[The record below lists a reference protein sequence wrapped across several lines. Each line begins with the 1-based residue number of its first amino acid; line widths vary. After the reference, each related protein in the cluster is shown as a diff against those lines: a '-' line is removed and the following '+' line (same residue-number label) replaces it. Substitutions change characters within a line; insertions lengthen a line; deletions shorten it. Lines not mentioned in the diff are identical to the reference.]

1 MRSTTV
7 SAAVGGVKPTV
18 LMNVRKRLFKQHEWQ
33 LWVFAL
39 PVIAYFIIF
48 NYIPMYG
55 VVIAFKRYSIARG
68 IFESPWVGFLYFE
81 RFFSSSMFW
90 PLMRNTIVLSFYQLL
105 IFFPFPIIMALMLNY
120 VRSPGMKKFA
130 QTVTYAPHFI
140 SIVVLVGMMFL
151 FGSPSTGLVNVILG
165 KMGIPAINFMGS
177 ENWFSHLFVFSNVW
191 QNTGYQAIIFLAS
204 LTAVD
209 QSLYEAATID
219 GATKVQK
226 IRFIDIPALMPT
238 TMTLLLLQV
247 GNLLNVSWQ
256 KALLM
261 QTALNLGT
269 SEIFGT
275 YVYRIGLVDAQFSY
289 STAINLFQT
298 VVNLVLLIV
307 VNSVSKK
314 LTEESLW

>member
-1 MRSTTV
+1 M
-7 SAAVGGVKPTV
+7 SAAGVRTRPTV
-18 LMNVRKRLFKQHEWQ
+18 LQLARKQLFQKHEWQ
-33 LWVFAL
+33 LWAFAL
-39 PVIAYFIIF
+39 PVIVYFIIF

-55 VVIAFKRYSIARG
+55 IVIAFKRYSIAKG
-68 IFESPWVGFLYFE
+68 IFQSPWVGLLYFQK
-81 RFFSSSMFW
+81 FFSSSMFW

-105 IFFPFPIIMALMLNY
+105 VFFPFPIILALMLNY
-120 VRSPGMKKFA
+120 TRSKGMKKLA

-151 FGSPSTGLVNVILG
+151 FGSPSTGVVNVILG
-165 KMGIPAINFMGS
+165 RFGIPAITFMGS
-177 ENWFSHLFVFSNVW
+177 EKWFSHIFVFSQVW

-204 LTAVD
+204 LTAID
-209 QSLYEAATID
+209 TSLYEAATID
-219 GATKVQK
+219 GATKWQK